1 MLRVWIKHWM
11 MMMMMMMTQ
20 ALAEEDARLKHVEEQ
35 MSIDERHRPF
45 NVRYDDKQLTEEQ
58 IDAYQRRRIR
68 DDDPMAHLFTK

>member
-1 MLRVWIKHWM
+1 
-11 MMMMMMMTQ
+11 
-20 ALAEEDARLKHVEEQ
+20 VEEQ

-68 DDDPMAHLFTK
+68 DDDTMAHIFTK